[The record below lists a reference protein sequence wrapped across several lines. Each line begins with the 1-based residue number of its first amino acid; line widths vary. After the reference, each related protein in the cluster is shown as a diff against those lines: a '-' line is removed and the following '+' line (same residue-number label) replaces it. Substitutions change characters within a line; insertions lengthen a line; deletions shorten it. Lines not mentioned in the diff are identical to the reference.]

1 MSLHVFAVSTLIASG
16 LFITYT
22 VAGYRLLLQ
31 IMVKV
36 RSQPHIRADHE
47 PDVTLIIAVH
57 NAEKAIAKKLEN
69 CLGLEYPAD
78 KLRVMVA
85 TDGSTDQTSE
95 IVQSYRSRRV
105 TLVAAKERRGKHH
118 VQKLAIERSEG
129 EIVVFTDAG
138 IMLKPNA
145 VREIVK
151 NFADPTVGC
160 VSSEDAFPEKDA
172 GTGEA
177 TYVNSEM
184 SLRRLEAE
192 IGSTVGATG
201 GFFAARRTVCQT
213 WHLNQ
218 SSDFF
223 VPLHAAAAGLR
234 TVVDPLAVAEYGV
247 NQHTK
252 AEFHR
257 KVRTIVHGIV
267 VFAHHFYLLDFV
279 RYGIFSVQLISHKL
293 FRWFL
298 PFAFAIF
305 FVATAMLARVHPL
318 FLGLLLAQ
326 MVGWGLAAL
335 TFVLPVTTR
344 LLPFRLL
351 NFLSLSLAASLFAWF
366 RYAMGERYIVWK
378 PTVR

>member
-1 MSLHVFAVSTLIASG
+1 MSLHVFAVSTWIASG
-16 LFITYT
+16 LFIAYT
-22 VAGYRLLLQ
+22 LVGYRLLLQ
-31 IMVKV
+31 IVVKV
-36 RSQPHIRADHE
+36 RSRPHERAAIE
-47 PDVTLIIAVH
+47 PHVTLIIAVH
-57 NAEKAIAKKLEN
+57 NAEKAIAKKIEN
-69 CLGLEYPAD
+69 CLALDYPAE
-78 KLRVMVA
+78 KLHVMVA
-85 TDGSTDQTSE
+85 TDGSTDRTGE
-95 IVQSYRSRRV
+95 IVLAYRDRHV
-105 TLVAAKERRGKHH
+105 KLVAAKERRGKHH

-129 EIVVFTDAG
+129 EIIVFTDAG

-172 GTGEA
+172 GSGEA
-177 TYVNSEM
+177 TYVSSEM
-184 SLRRLEAE
+184 SLRRLEAA

-234 TVVDPLAVAEYGV
+234 TVVDPMAIAEYGV
-247 NQHTK
+247 NQHSWS
-252 AEFHR
+252 EFNR

-267 VFAHHFYLLDFV
+267 VFAHHIYLLDFV
-279 RYGIFSVQLISHKL
+279 RYGIFAVQLISHKL

-298 PFAFAIF
+298 PFAFATFLI
-305 FVATAMLARVHPL
+305 ATAELARVHPI
-318 FLGLLLAQ
+318 FLALLLAQ
-326 MVGWGLAAL
+326 ILGYALAAL
-335 TFVLPVTTR
+335 TFVVPATTR
-344 LLPFRLL
+344 FLPLRLL
-351 NFLSLSLAASLFAWF
+351 NYLSLSLAASLFAWF

>member
-1 MSLHVFAVSTLIASG
+1 MSLHVFAVATLIASG
-16 LFITYT
+16 LFIIYT

-36 RSQPHIRADHE
+36 RSQPHTRADHE
-47 PDVTLIIAVH
+47 PHVTLIIAVH
-57 NAEKAIAKKLEN
+57 NAEKAIAKKLDN
-69 CLGLEYPAD
+69 CLGLDYPAE

-129 EIVVFTDAG
+129 DIVVFTDAG

-172 GTGEA
+172 ATGEA
-177 TYVNSEM
+177 TYVNGEM

-267 VFAHHFYLLDFV
+267 VFTHHFYLLDFA
-279 RYGIFSVQLISHKL
+279 RYGIFAVQLISHKL

-298 PFAFAIF
+298 PFAFATFLI
-305 FVATAMLARVHPL
+305 ATAVLAPTHPL
-318 FLGLLLAQ
+318 FLALLLAQ
-326 MVGWGLAAL
+326 LLGYVLAAL
-335 TFVLPVTTR
+335 TFVAPATTR
-344 LLPFRLL
+344 FLPLRLL